1 MELEPRPVADS
12 EADPPIV
19 EAEYEAGCLAQA
31 TVLSSSAQHTLVK
44 FKRREPNWHPSTVL
58 ASDGQT
64 LSQIAS
70 KHGYPPVLLLA
81 ANPSLG
87 TASARLRAR
96 TLVKLPAAVQCM
108 QGESLAGLAARFN
121 VELADLVRHNTGS
134 AVSDRADLCP
144 GDHAQQL
151 LHSTW
156 LLLPPYRRPGPAPT
170 LPRLSAEEP
179 VPVDA
184 RKARY
189 YPPTLAHHTARASR
203 CSVEADTAVVCQR

>member
-1 MELEPRPVADS
+1 M
-12 EADPPIV
+12 

-44 FKRREPNWHPSTVL
+44 FKRREPHWHPSTVL

-81 ANPSLG
+81 ANRSLG
-87 TASARLRAR
+87 TVSARLKAR
-96 TLVKLPAAVQCM
+96 TLVKLPAAVRRM
-108 QGESLAGLAARFN
+108 QGETLAALAARYN
-121 VELADLVRHNTGS
+121 VEVAELERQSTNS
-134 AVSDRADLCP
+134 AGSDRADLCP
-144 GDHAQQL
+144 GDHAQLL

-156 LLLPPYRRPGPAPT
+156 LLLPPYRRPGPAPM

-184 RKARY
+184 RKARNY
-189 YPPTLAHHTARASR
+189 TSTLAHNTARASQ
-203 CSVEADTAVVCQR
+203 CSVEADTAVVSRLTPCQR